1 MIMRTM
7 RVAVLTVCCFAV
19 QAKDHLVV
27 DSVQR
32 WMTATGM
39 QVAYVHVP
47 NGIINIEMT
56 FDAGA
61 SRDGKQHGLAA
72 LTGALIDSGGK
83 TLNVEQIANQLAST
97 GTQFSVDVGRDSV
110 SLQLQAMSEP
120 QYFDSGFAV
129 FTDMLAAPTFTADD
143 FRRVKNQLLQ
153 SITLRSQDPE
163 SVAFDAF
170 YAALYGEGP
179 YGHPVN
185 GAANTVNKLTQK
197 AVRQFYGE
205 YYCAANANLVIVGDI
220 DLAHAKHLATKI
232 DATLPVGQQAEGL
245 PSLIDQSAV
254 SRAIPF
260 TSTQS
265 TLVFG
270 KIGIAANNPD
280 LHAVRLASD
289 IVGGGLESRLG
300 QEVREKQGLAYHVY
314 SQFIPMR
321 LPGPYFVT
329 MQTQAKQAPAA
340 DKATHMVIDA
350 VVKSGVTE
358 TELALAKQTA
368 RSGFYSRF
376 LTNASIASALASQMY
391 YDLPDD
397 YFQSYLDNM
406 SAVTLSDVNR
416 VIRSYMALDHASS
429 ILVGPNAKKT

>member
-1 MIMRTM
+1 MVTRFIRA
-7 RVAVLTVCCFAV
+7 AVLVVCGVMV
-19 QAKDHLVV
+19 QAKGHLVV
-27 DSVQR
+27 DGAQR

-61 SRDGKQHGLAA
+61 SRDGAAHGLAA
-72 LTGALIDSGGK
+72 LTGALIDSGGA
-83 TLNVEQIANQLAST
+83 TLNVEQIAGQLAST
-97 GTQFSVDVGRDSV
+97 GTQFSVDVARDAV
-110 SLQLQAMSEP
+110 SLRLQAMAEP
-120 QYFDSGFAV
+120 RYFDSGFGV
-129 FTDMLAAPTFTADD
+129 FTDMLAAPAFTVAD

-153 SITLRSQDPE
+153 GIALRNQDPE

-170 YAALYGEGP
+170 YAALYGSGP
-179 YGHPVN
+179 YGHPISGEVD
-185 GAANTVNKLTQK
+185 TVTKLTPK
-197 AVRQFYGE
+197 VVKQFYGQ

-232 DATLPVGQQAEGL
+232 DATLPVGQQAEAL
-245 PSLIDQSAV
+245 PALVDQLPV
-254 SRAIPF
+254 SRAIVFP
-260 TSTQS
+260 STQS

-270 KIGIAANNPD
+270 KRGIAASNPD
-280 LHAVRLASD
+280 LQAIRLASD

-300 QEVREKQGLAYHVY
+300 QEVREKQGLVYHVY

-340 DKATHMVIDA
+340 DKATHA
-350 VVKSGVTE
+350 VLESVVQSGVTE
-358 TELALAKQTA
+358 AELAQAKQTA
-368 RSGFYSRF
+368 RSAFYSRF
-376 LTNASIASALASQMY
+376 LTNASIAGALASQMY

-397 YFQSYLDNM
+397 YFQNYLDNLN
-406 SAVTLSDVNR
+406 AVTLSDVNR